1 MVRITLTPF
10 VGQLYHTTIHHHH
23 NQNQEWEVQK
33 AFAVNECAPI
43 CAFASLVGIPLG
55 ITASAI
61 VLKCVQQ
68 QQELK
73 IKVKIK
79 KKKGR

>member
-1 MVRITLTPF
+1 MLVNYTTQKFIIIIIKIKSEKYKK
-10 VGQLYHTTIHHHH
+10 LYAT
-23 NQNQEWEVQK
+23 QAL

-43 CAFASLVGIPLG
+43 CAFASLVGIPIG

>member
-1 MVRITLTPF
+1 MLVNYTTQQFIIIIIKIKSEKYKKLYATLA
-10 VGQLYHTTIHHHH
+10 L
-23 NQNQEWEVQK
+23 

-43 CAFASLVGIPLG
+43 CTFASLVGIPIG